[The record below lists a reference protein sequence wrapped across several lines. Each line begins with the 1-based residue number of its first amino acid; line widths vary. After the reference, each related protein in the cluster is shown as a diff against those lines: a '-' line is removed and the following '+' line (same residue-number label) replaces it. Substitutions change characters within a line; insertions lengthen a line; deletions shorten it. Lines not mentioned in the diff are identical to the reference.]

1 MDLSATAAAPAP
13 GTSAAPST
21 SAPGASNNHTAAAG
35 EADHDDNEH
44 EHDVDEKK
52 APSEAST
59 AITAVA
65 KNKADARRDWEAEII
80 RQKRV
85 AKEEA
90 ALLKSGKGK
99 KAPTDALKEHSEEL
113 TARIA
118 QIRAR
123 CAREAEESAADFD
136 EVTGILYSSY
146 ARMRAANQALLR
158 GQQGGAKDGKPH
170 AIAGSHGHGHEL
182 ASDEQPRAASAGALV
197 AAQTAAATAVANHSS
212 HNGTGSPSRVLRA
225 LRSSASSASF
235 SGTAGTTTHPPPYP
249 QHQGFC
255 CKKHTRAVLDNREVY
270 LARRKVERALELT
283 VLLDRLPSAQHG
295 YVTSHSLR
303 AIAARYLAS
312 YRGMPPR
319 SADPALVV
327 QSVEACRLDLP
338 AQRAI
343 VLCVQPKEVMHENL
357 ASVLPVVWY
366 CPRVFVRRFVDLLED
381 LDRERLDADETAS

>member
-1 MDLSATAAAPAP
+1 MDLGAPA
-13 GTSAAPST
+13 
-21 SAPGASNNHTAAAG
+21 SAPAG
-35 EADHDDNEH
+35 PAGDADRPDGQHDAE
-44 EHDVDEKK
+44 EKH
-52 APSEAST
+52 AHSEAST

-80 RQKRV
+80 RQKKV

-99 KAPTDALKEHSEEL
+99 KPTDALKEHTEEL

-123 CAREAEESAADFD
+123 CAREAEESSADFD
-136 EVTGILYSSY
+136 EVTGILYSNY
-146 ARMRAANQALLR
+146 ARMRAANQALQR
-158 GQQGGAKDGKPH
+158 GQLGVAKDAKSSTVT
-170 AIAGSHGHGHEL
+170 AAHGHSHETKN
-182 ASDEQPRAASAGALV
+182 DEPPRAASAGALTV
-197 AAQTAAATAVANHSS
+197 PTTAVASS
-212 HNGTGSPSRVLRA
+212 NSHDGTGSPSRVLRA

-235 SGTAGTTTHPPPYP
+235 SGTATSAHPPPYP
-249 QHQGFC
+249 AHQGFC

-312 YRGMPPR
+312 YRGMPAR
-319 SADPALVV
+319 SADPALVG

-343 VLCVQPKEVMHENL
+343 VLCVQPKEVMQENL

-366 CPRVFVRRFVDLLED
+366 CPRVFVRRFADLLEE
-381 LDRERLDADETAS
+381 LDRERLEEETVS

>member
-1 MDLSATAAAPAP
+1 MDLGAAAASTAQGSGPALTGP
-13 GTSAAPST
+13 
-21 SAPGASNNHTAAAG
+21 AG
-35 EADHDDNEH
+35 EADRHDGQ
-44 EHDVDEKK
+44 HDEEEKH

-59 AITAVA
+59 VTTAVA

-80 RQKRV
+80 RQKKV

-99 KAPTDALKEHSEEL
+99 KPTDALKEHSEEL
-113 TARIA
+113 AARIA

-123 CAREAEESAADFD
+123 CAREAEESSADFD

-146 ARMRAANQALLR
+146 ARMRAANQSLQLGKNNGTKEAKSSNAVAAAQGHGLDARNDELLR
-158 GQQGGAKDGKPH
+158 AV
-170 AIAGSHGHGHEL
+170 
-182 ASDEQPRAASAGALV
+182 SAGTLV
-197 AAQTAAATAVANHSS
+197 ASTTAVASS
-212 HNGTGSPSRVLRA
+212 NSHDGTGSPSRVLRA

-235 SGTAGTTTHPPPYP
+235 SGTAVSMHPPPYP
-249 QHQGFC
+249 QHKGFC

-283 VLLDRLPSAQHG
+283 VLLGRLPSAQHG

-312 YRGMPPR
+312 YRGMPAR
-319 SADPALVV
+319 SADPALVG
-327 QSVEACRLDLP
+327 QSVEASRLDLP

-343 VLCVQPKEVMHENL
+343 VLCVQPKEVMQENL
-357 ASVLPVVWY
+357 ASVLPVVWH
-366 CPRVFVRRFVDLLED
+366 CPRVFVRRFADLLEE
-381 LDRERLDADETAS
+381 LDRERLEDEAAVS